1 METFKRYQQP
11 KVTNIEELKR
21 NEWLIGPADLKQPES
36 EWHEQVNIIFASYEL
51 HIPSSA
57 FIMESEE
64 TNAAIQWER
73 FTNLNRLVTQSH
85 SNREK

>member
-11 KVTNIEELKR
+11 KVNNIEELKR
-21 NEWLIGPADLKQPES
+21 NEWLIWPADLMQTES
-36 EWHEQVNIIFASYEL
+36 EWTEQVSKIFASYEV
-51 HIPSSA
+51 HIPSLG

-64 TNAAIQWER
+64 KNAVIQWER
-73 FTNLNRLVTQSH
+73 FTNLNRLAMQSD